1 MNKKQKEELKIELNN
16 KYESLCDNI
25 VTDPEEIEKFVKIF
39 TGGFHQH
46 SIRNMILAWLQCP
59 QVSLMAGYNAWQKRG
74 RQVIKGQKAIRIYA
88 PNTRKRRN
96 ENTDEEEYYLSGFR
110 LAATFD
116 VSQTGVPKTIS
127 TPDGRTFDVIDPMD
141 MQGVEVGAAE
151 YISGPNTLHFE
162 DFVKDTNLPV
172 NVKANMETSNGNTG
186 GNDINIAERKN
197 DAAMITTLFH
207 EEMHNDLGHTKD
219 DCKISREVKEVTAEA
234 GAYLVST
241 FFGIENNKSAYYIGN
256 WGGNKE
262 LLIGR
267 GAEVMRAAEKIIKR
281 HLETVTIAISGVEP
295 AGVESHA

>member
-16 KYESLCDNI
+16 RYESLCDDI
-25 VTDPEEIEKFVKIF
+25 VTDPTEIEKFVKIF

-96 ENTDEEEYYLSGFR
+96 ENTDEDEYYLSGFR
-110 LAATFD
+110 LTATFD
-116 VSQTGVPKTIS
+116 VSQTGVEKIIS

-141 MQGVEVGAAE
+141 MKGVEVGAEE
-151 YISGPNTLHFE
+151 YINGLNTLHFE
-162 DFVKDTNLPV
+162 DFVKDTKLPV
-172 NVKANMETSNGNTG
+172 NIKKNMGTSNGNTD
-186 GNDINIAERKN
+186 GNDINIAERSN
-197 DAAMITTLFH
+197 EVAMICTLFH
-207 EEMHNDLGHTKD
+207 EEMHNELPDYAQTE
-219 DCKISREVKEVTAEA
+219 IKEVTAEA

-241 FFGIENNKSAYYIGN
+241 FFGIENNKSRYYIGN

-262 LLIGR
+262 LLKGV
-267 GAEVMRAAEKIIKR
+267 GKEVMSAAEKIIKR
-281 HLETVTIAISGVEP
+281 HLKTVTVAVHRVEP
-295 AGVESHA
+295 VSIGVESHV